1 MASCKGM
8 PAIAFIEFADMQ
20 GEIDLRTLPMGTLII
35 TIGPTDTA
43 SYEDRQ

>member
-20 GEIDLRTLPMGTLII
+20 GEIDLRTLPMGTLIL
-35 TIGPTDTA
+35 P
-43 SYEDRQ
+43 

>member
-35 TIGPTDTA
+35 TIQPIRRPTKIA
-43 SYEDRQ
+43 SI

>member
-20 GEIDLRTLPMGTLII
+20 GEIDLRTLPW
-35 TIGPTDTA
+35 A
-43 SYEDRQ
+43 R